1 MFILKKNYTKYL
13 LSQMEIHVSVRDQK
27 IGLIALLKI
36 ILKFL
41 LRLNMS
47 IISNDMSIP
56 HLILKYVCHRRILF
70 VIQIHSI
77 DGG

>member
-1 MFILKKNYTKYL
+1 
-13 LSQMEIHVSVRDQK
+13 MEIHVSVRDQK

-36 ILKFL
+36 ILKFI

-56 HLILKYVCHRRILF
+56 HLIQKYVIDESYVPLF
-70 VIQIHSI
+70 MIQIHSI
-77 DGG
+77 DVG